1 MRLTDVPVDGLAL
14 IHKVDYN
21 NENIE
26 TMYKAMR
33 LGVVPGIEFRKISQT
48 GSAVELRCM
57 DEDFV
62 VALSTDI
69 TDNIFVDL
77 LSLDED
83 E

>member
-1 MRLTDVPVDGLAL
+1 MTLTDIPIDSLAL
-14 IHKVDYN
+14 INNVDYN
-21 NENIE
+21 DENIE
-26 TMYKAMR
+26 IMYKAMR

-57 DEDFV
+57 DDNFV

-69 TDNIFVDL
+69 TDNIYVDL
-77 LSLDED
+77 LLDDD